1 MSHFRPVK
9 LKAHASSYGCGC
21 GCDSCREKSQVAYG
35 SLAYAGLESGAV
47 HKAVRVVPEYGAGWF
62 FGKTFE
68 KYNPIDKWY
77 RRCAEYRAAC
87 DEFTDFYNKVVGVYG
102 TRLKDKSCGG
112 KSSCKSDPYLKTAV
126 KADNRLLQLQAK
138 ARQVLDKCQIA
149 HDAAE
154 KGDSNTV
161 DTNYLNT
168 GGSFPSTQTVS
179 NTGGS
184 NTGGGGEEEGGSLL
198 PIILGGGA
206 LALMV
211 VGAVVI
217 KKRRKAAKLAE
228 EAGAR

>member
-1 MSHFRPVK
+1 MSYFRPVK
-9 LKAHASSYGCGC
+9 LKRHASSYGCGC
-21 GCDSCREKSQVAYG
+21 GCNSCGEKSQVAYG
-35 SLAYAGLESGAV
+35 SLAYAGLEYGAV

-102 TRLKDKSCGG
+102 TRLKDQSCGG

-126 KADNRLLQLQAK
+126 TADNRLVELQAK

-149 HDAAE
+149 DKAAKE
-154 KGDSNTV
+154 GDSNTV

-168 GGSFPSTQTVS
+168 GGSLTSQQTVS
-179 NTGGS
+179 NTGG
-184 NTGGGGEEEGGSLL
+184 GGQEEGGSLL
-198 PIILGGGA
+198 PIIIGGGA

-217 KKRRKAAKLAE
+217 KKRRKAAKLAA
-228 EAGAR
+228 EAGAK